1 MDRSGHHPDW
11 PDTSVDQHL
20 AYSCRPLHQ
29 CAGPSGQRQATGID
43 RLALDNMLHR
53 VLRRH
58 DRRGNRARCD
68 GVCHQPGNGVGPR
81 DRRVFSRAGAK
92 GQKIWRERPSLEG
105 VGVGF
110 L

>member
-1 MDRSGHHPDW
+1 MDRSGHYPDW

-20 AYSCRPLHQ
+20 TDPCRTLHQ
-29 CAGPSGQRQATGID
+29 GAGPSGQRQATGID
-43 RLALDNMLHR
+43 RLALDDMLHR

-58 DRRGNRARCD
+58 DGSGDRARCD
-68 GVCHQPGNGVGPR
+68 GVRHQPGNGVSALDSGVLCR
-81 DRRVFSRAGAK
+81 HRAK
-92 GQKIWRERPSLEG
+92 GQKIWRKRPSLEG